1 MSIETIGPF
10 LTGPASAVFCLV
22 FMLGGIY
29 KLTVDKLLPM
39 LGAALDRH
47 LRSLDELVATNSADH
62 KAMVEALQRIEI
74 RLSERD
80 DPPRSVANG

>member
-1 MSIETIGPF
+1 
-10 LTGPASAVFCLV
+10 
-22 FMLGGIY
+22 MLGGIY